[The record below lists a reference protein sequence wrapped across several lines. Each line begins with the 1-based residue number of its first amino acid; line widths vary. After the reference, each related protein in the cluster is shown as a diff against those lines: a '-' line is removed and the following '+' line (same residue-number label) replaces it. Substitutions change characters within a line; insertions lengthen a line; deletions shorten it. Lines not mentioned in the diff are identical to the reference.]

1 MNTRWLLLVLALPWL
16 LILLLPW
23 LLIQPAAAQTPS
35 VPVAAAADREES
47 TSLLQMTET
56 ERQFFALGLTLARAS
71 FAYAEL
77 AGEATIVSHTRSKI
91 AQVGKLG
98 KLAPVAR
105 RNRQTAGEFL
115 RRTEAL
121 MLTMSAPAA
130 ALAPIHKASERLI
143 APLALTTDARP
154 LAIFNGEA
162 AQTLSSLSE
171 FETLSSLPEDPALR
185 KWLTSPG
192 VPDSAQ
198 VWYGE
203 GEIAALAQIAAI
215 HRMPELLPPAQE
227 IATDLRGLHD
237 WLALRL
243 PDTPTPEQA
252 TLQKSLEAFLLDA
265 GQKTK
270 ISHKSQK
277 SLSPAQMEALGSIS
291 RLLQLQV
298 LGTATASRF

>member
-1 MNTRWLLLVLALPWL
+1 MNTRWLLLVL
-16 LILLLPW
+16 LLPG
-23 LLIQPAAAQTPS
+23 LLIQPATAQKLAG
-35 VPVAAAADREES
+35 PVAATDERKES
-47 TSLLQMTET
+47 SSLLQMTAT
-56 ERQFFALGLTLARAS
+56 ERQFFALGLTLARGS

-77 AGEATIVSHTRSKI
+77 AGEATVVSHTRSKI

-105 RNRQTAGEFL
+105 RNRQTAGEYL
-115 RRTEAL
+115 RQTQAL
-121 MLTMSAPAA
+121 MLTMNAPAA
-130 ALAPIHKASERLI
+130 ALAPIRKASERLT
-143 APLALTTDARP
+143 APLVLTPDARP

-162 AQTLSSLSE
+162 AQTLSALNE

-192 VPDSAQ
+192 VSDSAQ

-203 GEIAALAQIAAI
+203 GEISALAQIAAA

-227 IATDLRGLHD
+227 IATDLRGLRD
-237 WLALRL
+237 WLSLRL

-252 TLQKSLEAFLLDA
+252 ALQKSLEQFLLDA
-265 GQKTK
+265 GLKTK
-270 ISHKSQK
+270 MSQKSQK
-277 SLSPAQMEALGSIS
+277 PLSPAQMEALGTIS

-298 LGTATASRF
+298 LGTETASRL

>member
-1 MNTRWLLLVLALPWL
+1 MNIRWLLLVL
-16 LILLLPW
+16 LLPG
-23 LLIQPAAAQTPS
+23 LLIQPATAQKLAG
-35 VPVAAAADREES
+35 PVAATDERKES
-47 TSLLQMTET
+47 SSLLQMTAT
-56 ERQFFALGLTLARAS
+56 ERQFFALGLTLARGS

-77 AGEATIVSHTRSKI
+77 AGEATVVSHTRSKI

-105 RNRQTAGEFL
+105 RNRQTAGEYL
-115 RRTEAL
+115 RQTQAL
-121 MLTMSAPAA
+121 MLTMNAPAA
-130 ALAPIHKASERLI
+130 ALAPIRKASERLT
-143 APLALTTDARP
+143 APLVLTPDARP

-162 AQTLSSLSE
+162 AQTLSALNE

-192 VPDSAQ
+192 VSDSAQ

-203 GEIAALAQIAAI
+203 GEISALAQIAAA

-227 IATDLRGLHD
+227 IATDLRGLRD
-237 WLALRL
+237 WLSLRL

-252 TLQKSLEAFLLDA
+252 ALQKSLEQFLLDA
-265 GQKTK
+265 GLKTK
-270 ISHKSQK
+270 MSQKSQK
-277 SLSPAQMEALGSIS
+277 PLSPAQMEALGTIS

-298 LGTATASRF
+298 LGTETASRL

>member
-1 MNTRWLLLVLALPWL
+1 MNTRWLLLVL
-16 LILLLPW
+16 LLPG

-35 VPVAAAADREES
+35 VPAAAAIAREES
-47 TSLLQMTET
+47 ASLLQMTTT
-56 ERQFFALGLTLARAS
+56 ERQFFALGLTLARGS

-77 AGEATIVSHTRSKI
+77 AGEATVVSHTRSKI

-105 RNRQTAGEFL
+105 RNRLTAGEFL
-115 RRTEAL
+115 RQTQAL
-121 MLTMSAPAA
+121 MLTMNAPAA
-130 ALAPIHKASERLI
+130 ALTPIRKASERLA
-143 APLALTTDARP
+143 APLALTAEARP
-154 LAIFNGEA
+154 LAIFNGDA
-162 AQTLSSLSE
+162 AQTLSSLNE
-171 FETLSSLPEDPALR
+171 FESLSSLPEDPALQ

-192 VPDSAQ
+192 VSDSAQ

-203 GEIAALAQIAAI
+203 GEIAALAQIAAA
-215 HRMPELLPPAQE
+215 RQMPELLPPAQE

-252 TLQKSLEAFLLDA
+252 ALQKSLEVFLVDA

-270 ISHKSQK
+270 MSQKSQK
-277 SLSPAQMEALGSIS
+277 PLTPAQMEALGSIS

-298 LGTATASRF
+298 LGTETASRF

>member
-1 MNTRWLLLVLALPWL
+1 MNTRWLSLV
-16 LILLLPW
+16 LLLPG
-23 LLIQPAAAQTPS
+23 LMIQPVRAQKTS
-35 VPVAAAADREES
+35 VPVSGIADRKES
-47 TSLLQMTET
+47 SSLLEMTTT
-56 ERQFFALGLTLARAS
+56 ERQFFALGLTLARGS

-77 AGEATIVSHTRSKI
+77 AGQATIVSHTRSKI

-105 RNRQTAGEFL
+105 RNRLTAADFL
-115 RRTEAL
+115 DRSVTL
-121 MLTMSAPAA
+121 MSAMNAPEA
-130 ALAPIHKASERLI
+130 ALAPVRKASERLA
-143 APLALTTDARP
+143 APLALTADARP

-162 AQTLSSLSE
+162 AQTLSSLNE

-192 VPDSAQ
+192 VSDSAQ

-203 GEIAALAQIAAI
+203 GEIAALAQIAAA
-215 HRMPELLPPAQE
+215 HRMPELLPSTQE

-237 WLALRL
+237 WLSLRL

-252 TLQKSLEAFLLDA
+252 ALQKSLEAFLVDA

-270 ISHKSQK
+270 ISRNSQK
-277 SLSPAQMEALGSIS
+277 PLSPAQMEALGSIS

-298 LGTATASRF
+298 LGTQTATRF

>member
-1 MNTRWLLLVLALPWL
+1 MNTRWLLLVL
-16 LILLLPW
+16 LLPG
-23 LLIQPAAAQTPS
+23 LLIQPATAQKLDG
-35 VPVAAAADREES
+35 PVAATDERKES
-47 TSLLQMTET
+47 SSLLQMTAT
-56 ERQFFALGLTLARAS
+56 ERQFFALGLTLARGS

-77 AGEATIVSHTRSKI
+77 AGEATVVSHTRSKI

-105 RNRQTAGEFL
+105 RNRLAAADYLG
-115 RRTEAL
+115 RTVTL
-121 MLTMSAPAA
+121 MAAMNAPAA
-130 ALAPIHKASERLI
+130 ALAPIRKASERLT
-143 APLALTTDARP
+143 APLVLTPDARP

-162 AQTLSSLSE
+162 AQTLSALNE

-192 VPDSAQ
+192 VSDSAQ

-203 GEIAALAQIAAI
+203 GEISALAQIAAA

-227 IATDLRGLHD
+227 IATDLRGLRD
-237 WLALRL
+237 WLSLRL

-252 TLQKSLEAFLLDA
+252 ALQKSLEQFLLDA
-265 GQKTK
+265 GLKTK
-270 ISHKSQK
+270 MSQKSQK
-277 SLSPAQMEALGSIS
+277 PLSPAQMEALGTIS

-298 LGTATASRF
+298 LGTETASRL

>member
-1 MNTRWLLLVLALPWL
+1 MNTRWLLLVL
-16 LILLLPW
+16 LLPG

-35 VPVAAAADREES
+35 VPVAAAIDREES
-47 TSLLQMTET
+47 ASLLQMTTT
-56 ERQFFALGLTLARAS
+56 ERQFFALGLTLARGS

-77 AGEATIVSHTRSKI
+77 AGEATVVSHTRSKI

-105 RNRQTAGEFL
+105 RNRLTAGEFL
-115 RRTEAL
+115 RQTQAL
-121 MLTMSAPAA
+121 MLTMNAPAA
-130 ALAPIHKASERLI
+130 ALTPIRKASERLA
-143 APLALTTDARP
+143 APLALTAEARP
-154 LAIFNGEA
+154 LAIFNGDA
-162 AQTLSSLSE
+162 AQTLSSLNE
-171 FETLSSLPEDPALR
+171 FESLSSLPEDPALQ

-192 VPDSAQ
+192 VSDSAQ

-203 GEIAALAQIAAI
+203 GEIAALAQIAAA
-215 HRMPELLPPAQE
+215 RQMPELLPPAQE

-252 TLQKSLEAFLLDA
+252 ALQKSLEVFLVDA

-270 ISHKSQK
+270 MSQKSQK
-277 SLSPAQMEALGSIS
+277 PLTPAQMEALGSIS

-298 LGTATASRF
+298 LGTETASRL

>member
-1 MNTRWLLLVLALPWL
+1 MNTRWLLLVL
-16 LILLLPW
+16 LLPG
-23 LLIQPAAAQTPS
+23 LLIQPATAQKLAG
-35 VPVAAAADREES
+35 PVAATDERKES
-47 TSLLQMTET
+47 SSLLQMTAT
-56 ERQFFALGLTLARAS
+56 ERQFFALGLTLARGS

-77 AGEATIVSHTRSKI
+77 AGEATVVSHTRSKI

-115 RRTEAL
+115 RQTQAL
-121 MLTMSAPAA
+121 MLTMNAPAA
-130 ALAPIHKASERLI
+130 ALAPIRKASERLT
-143 APLALTTDARP
+143 APLVLTPDARP

-162 AQTLSSLSE
+162 AQTLSALNE

-192 VPDSAQ
+192 VSDSAQ

-203 GEIAALAQIAAI
+203 GEISALAQIAAA

-227 IATDLRGLHD
+227 IATDLRGLRD
-237 WLALRL
+237 WLSLRL

-252 TLQKSLEAFLLDA
+252 ALQKSLEQFLLDA
-265 GQKTK
+265 GLKTK
-270 ISHKSQK
+270 MSQKSQK
-277 SLSPAQMEALGSIS
+277 PLSPAQMEALGTIS

-298 LGTATASRF
+298 LGTETASRL

>member
-1 MNTRWLLLVLALPWL
+1 MNTRWLLLVL
-16 LILLLPW
+16 LLPG

-35 VPVAAAADREES
+35 VPVAAAIDREES
-47 TSLLQMTET
+47 ASLLQMTTT
-56 ERQFFALGLTLARAS
+56 ERQFFALGLTLARGS

-77 AGEATIVSHTRSKI
+77 AGEATVVSHTRSKI

-98 KLAPVAR
+98 RLAPVAR
-105 RNRQTAGEFL
+105 RNRLTAGEFL
-115 RRTEAL
+115 RQTQAL
-121 MLTMSAPAA
+121 MLTMNAPAA
-130 ALAPIHKASERLI
+130 ALTPIRKASERLA
-143 APLALTTDARP
+143 APLALTAEARP
-154 LAIFNGEA
+154 LAIFNGDA
-162 AQTLSSLSE
+162 AQTLSSLNE
-171 FETLSSLPEDPALR
+171 FESLSSLPEDPALQ

-192 VPDSAQ
+192 VSDSAQ

-203 GEIAALAQIAAI
+203 GEIAALAQIAAA
-215 HRMPELLPPAQE
+215 RQMPELLPPAQE

-252 TLQKSLEAFLLDA
+252 ALQKSLELFLIDA

-270 ISHKSQK
+270 MSRKSQK
-277 SLSPAQMEALGSIS
+277 PLTPAQMEALGSIS

-298 LGTATASRF
+298 LGTETASRL

>member
-1 MNTRWLLLVLALPWL
+1 MNTRWLLLVL
-16 LILLLPW
+16 LLPG
-23 LLIQPAAAQTPS
+23 LLIQPATAQTPS
-35 VPVAAAADREES
+35 VPVAATDERKES
-47 TSLLQMTET
+47 SSLLQMTAT
-56 ERQFFALGLTLARAS
+56 ERQFFALGLTLARGS

-77 AGEATIVSHTRSKI
+77 AGEATVVSHTRSKI

-105 RNRQTAGEFL
+105 RNRQTAGEYL
-115 RRTEAL
+115 RQTQAL
-121 MLTMSAPAA
+121 MLTMNAPAA
-130 ALAPIHKASERLI
+130 ALAPIRKASERLT
-143 APLALTTDARP
+143 APLVLTPDARP

-162 AQTLSSLSE
+162 AQTLSALNE

-192 VPDSAQ
+192 VSDSAQ

-203 GEIAALAQIAAI
+203 GEISALAQIAAA

-227 IATDLRGLHD
+227 IATDLRGLRD
-237 WLALRL
+237 WLSLRL

-252 TLQKSLEAFLLDA
+252 ALQKSLEQFLLDA
-265 GQKTK
+265 GLKTK
-270 ISHKSQK
+270 MSQKSQK
-277 SLSPAQMEALGSIS
+277 PLSPAQMEALGTIS

-298 LGTATASRF
+298 LGTETASRL

>member
-1 MNTRWLLLVLALPWL
+1 MNTRWLLLVL
-16 LILLLPW
+16 LLPG
-23 LLIQPAAAQTPS
+23 LLIQPATAQKLAG
-35 VPVAAAADREES
+35 PVAATDERKES
-47 TSLLQMTET
+47 SSLLQMTAT
-56 ERQFFALGLTLARAS
+56 ERQFFALGLTLARGS

-77 AGEATIVSHTRSKI
+77 AGEATVVSHTRSKI

-105 RNRQTAGEFL
+105 RNRQTAGEYL
-115 RRTEAL
+115 RQTQAL
-121 MLTMSAPAA
+121 MLTMNSPAA
-130 ALAPIHKASERLI
+130 ALAPIRKASERLT
-143 APLALTTDARP
+143 APLVLTPDARP

-162 AQTLSSLSE
+162 AQTLSALNE

-192 VPDSAQ
+192 VSDSAQ

-203 GEIAALAQIAAI
+203 GEISALAQIAAA

-227 IATDLRGLHD
+227 IATDLRGLRD
-237 WLALRL
+237 WLSLRL

-252 TLQKSLEAFLLDA
+252 ALQKSLEQFLLDA
-265 GQKTK
+265 GLKTK
-270 ISHKSQK
+270 MSQKSQK
-277 SLSPAQMEALGSIS
+277 PLSPAQMEALGTIS

-298 LGTATASRF
+298 LGTETASRL

>member
-1 MNTRWLLLVLALPWL
+1 MNTRWLLLVL
-16 LILLLPW
+16 LLPG
-23 LLIQPAAAQTPS
+23 LLIQPATAQKLDG
-35 VPVAAAADREES
+35 PVAATDERKES
-47 TSLLQMTET
+47 SSLLQMTAT
-56 ERQFFALGLTLARAS
+56 ERQFFALGLTLARGS

-77 AGEATIVSHTRSKI
+77 AGEATVVSHTRSKI

-105 RNRQTAGEFL
+105 RNRQTAGEYL
-115 RRTEAL
+115 RQTQAL
-121 MLTMSAPAA
+121 MLTMNAPAA
-130 ALAPIHKASERLI
+130 ALAPIRKASERLT
-143 APLALTTDARP
+143 APLVLTPDARP

-162 AQTLSSLSE
+162 AQTLSALNE

-192 VPDSAQ
+192 VSDSAQ

-203 GEIAALAQIAAI
+203 GEISALAQIAAA

-227 IATDLRGLHD
+227 IATDLRGLRD
-237 WLALRL
+237 WLSLRL

-252 TLQKSLEAFLLDA
+252 ALQKSLEQFLLDA
-265 GQKTK
+265 GLKTK
-270 ISHKSQK
+270 MSQKSQK
-277 SLSPAQMEALGSIS
+277 PLSPAQMEALGTIS

-298 LGTATASRF
+298 LGTETASRL

>member
-1 MNTRWLLLVLALPWL
+1 MNTRWLSLV
-16 LILLLPW
+16 LLLPG
-23 LLIQPAAAQTPS
+23 LMIQPVRAQKTS
-35 VPVAAAADREES
+35 VPVSGIADRKES
-47 TSLLQMTET
+47 SSLLEMTTT
-56 ERQFFALGLTLARAS
+56 ERQFFALGLTLARGS

-77 AGEATIVSHTRSKI
+77 AGEATVVSHTRSKI

-105 RNRQTAGEFL
+105 RNRLTAADFL
-115 RRTEAL
+115 DRSVTL
-121 MLTMSAPAA
+121 MSAMNAPEA
-130 ALAPIHKASERLI
+130 ALAPVRKASERLA
-143 APLALTTDARP
+143 APLTLTAEARP

-162 AQTLSSLSE
+162 AQTLSSLNE

-192 VPDSAQ
+192 VSDSAQ

-203 GEIAALAQIAAI
+203 GEIAALAQIAAA
-215 HRMPELLPPAQE
+215 HRMPELLPSTQE

-237 WLALRL
+237 WLSLRL

-252 TLQKSLEAFLLDA
+252 ALQKSLEAFLVDA

-270 ISHKSQK
+270 ISRNSQK
-277 SLSPAQMEALGSIS
+277 PLSPAQMEALGSIS

-298 LGTATASRF
+298 LGTQTATRF

>member
-1 MNTRWLLLVLALPWL
+1 MNTRWLLLVL
-16 LILLLPW
+16 LLPG

-35 VPVAAAADREES
+35 APVAAAIDREES
-47 TSLLQMTET
+47 ASLLQMTTT
-56 ERQFFALGLTLARAS
+56 ERQFFALGLTLARGS

-77 AGEATIVSHTRSKI
+77 AGEATVVSHTRSKI

-98 KLAPVAR
+98 RLAPVAR
-105 RNRQTAGEFL
+105 RNRLTAGEFL
-115 RRTEAL
+115 RQTQAL
-121 MLTMSAPAA
+121 MLTMNAPAA
-130 ALAPIHKASERLI
+130 ALTPIRKASERLA
-143 APLALTTDARP
+143 APLALTAEARP
-154 LAIFNGEA
+154 LALFNGEA
-162 AQTLSSLSE
+162 AQTLSSLNE
-171 FETLSSLPEDPALR
+171 FESLSSLPEDPALR

-192 VPDSAQ
+192 VSDSAQ

-203 GEIAALAQIAAI
+203 GEIAALAQIAAA
-215 HRMPELLPPAQE
+215 RQMPELLPPAQE

-252 TLQKSLEAFLLDA
+252 ALQKSLELFLIDA

-270 ISHKSQK
+270 MSQKSQK
-277 SLSPAQMEALGSIS
+277 PLTPAQMEALGSIS

-298 LGTATASRF
+298 LGTETASRF